1 MIARALRALVCCL
14 ALASCVG
21 FNAVEAG
28 KPVNVG
34 DGITVDSQVAWAHG
48 FGGNASGTVWT
59 IDGFG
64 LNELRFLTAIAPGSP
79 LLQIAGVARSE
90 LGTYQ
95 TSMLPNDVMD
105 LLSTTLARIGQQQ
118 VRTSALRPVPFG
130 SDSGF
135 RFELEF
141 VTRDGLQ
148 MKGMVLGAQRRGKLD
163 LIAFTAPVE
172 FYFDRYAPMVEQI
185 FASVRVPAAAQARAS

>member
-1 MIARALRALVCCL
+1 MIPRAFRVLVCSF
-14 ALASCVG
+14 ALAACVS
-21 FNAVEAG
+21 FQAVEGG

-34 DGITVDSQVAWAHG
+34 DGITVDSQVAWAHAS
-48 FGGNASGTVWT
+48 GGGSSGTVWT

-79 LLQIAGVARSE
+79 LIAIQGVARSE

-118 VRTSALRPVPFG
+118 VRSSALRPVPFG
-130 SDSGF
+130 SESGF
-135 RFELEF
+135 RFDLEF

-148 MKGMVLGAQRRGKLD
+148 MKGLVLGAQRRGKLD
-163 LIAFTAPVE
+163 LIAFTAPAE